1 MSERIV
7 SSRPIFLTTATVVV
21 LLAGAI
27 GFVVG
32 TTGQSRGTAMA
43 IFGVSLFEMTP
54 FTMALFGMIL
64 TTCVLALVFGLVTY
78 VSRYDTERTT

>member
-1 MSERIV
+1 MSERVV
-7 SSRPIFLTTATVVV
+7 SSRPIFLATATVVV

-32 TTGQSRGTAMA
+32 TTGQNRGATMD
-43 IFGVSLFEMTP
+43 IFGVSLFQMSP
-54 FTMALFGMIL
+54 VTMALFGMIL

-78 VSRYDTERTT
+78 ASRYDTERTT